1 MTTMNEHNLEVAEL
15 DEADNDEWNKVEQ
28 SLLEFFKGIDI
39 SPNDA
44 LNILLHTAC
53 HIAVMGGVEKDAL
66 IGGLALTYDHT
77 IEGFSVEGEVH

>member
-1 MTTMNEHNLEVAEL
+1 MTTMSKPNLEVVEL
-15 DEADNDEWNKVEQ
+15 DEVDNDEWNKVEQ

-39 SPNDA
+39 DPNDA

-66 IGGLALTYDHT
+66 LGGLAMTYDHT
-77 IEGFSVEGEVH
+77 IEGFSVESEVH